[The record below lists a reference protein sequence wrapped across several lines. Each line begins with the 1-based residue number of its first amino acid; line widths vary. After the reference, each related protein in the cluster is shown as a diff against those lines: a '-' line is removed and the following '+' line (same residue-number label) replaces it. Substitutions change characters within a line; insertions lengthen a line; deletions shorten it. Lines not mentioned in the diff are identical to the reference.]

1 MLELLLYVGTVLL
14 VVVALLLIKATYR
27 FYKETKAERQK
38 IEWAEAQLLRALLQI
53 QSDDEDTVLVGLQ
66 TIYALSQMGLPL
78 EALALLADLLEN
90 RNPIIKQYA
99 HVTIKSLSSST
110 AEFSS
115 SDRPIDYD
123 FPTS

>member
-1 MLELLLYVGTVLL
+1 MLELFLYVGTVSL
-14 VVVALLLIKATYR
+14 VVVALLLIRAIYR

-110 AEFSS
+110 DFSS
-115 SDRPIDYD
+115 PTQPVDYD
-123 FPTS
+123 FPT